1 MFKHVDKDEEILD
14 FLTDVDVRFAEFDA
28 DRITS
33 FYVGIDYYLLLF
45 FSKESDKGFH
55 LFTVENFKYN
65 LPDLNSLKQYLIN
78 LHRLTNLDMIKEAIS
93 QVDIHIASVQAV
105 QLFESRKRK

>member
-1 MFKHVDKDEEILD
+1 MFRHIDQDEEILD
-14 FLTDVDVRFAEFDA
+14 LLTDVDVRFTEFDA

-33 FYVGIDYYLLLF
+33 FYVGTNYHLLLF
-45 FSKESDKGFH
+45 FSKEGDKGFH

-65 LPDLNSLKQYLIN
+65 LSDLNALKEYLIN

-93 QVDIHIASVQAV
+93 QVDIHIVSVQAA
-105 QLFESRKRK
+105 QLFESHKRT

>member
-1 MFKHVDKDEEILD
+1 MFNHIDNDQEILD
-14 FLTDVDVRFAEFDA
+14 FLTDVDLRFSEFDA

-33 FYVGIDYYLLLF
+33 FYVGTDYNLLLF
-45 FSKESDKGFH
+45 FSKEGDKGFH

-65 LPDLNSLKQYLIN
+65 LPDLNSLRLYLID
-78 LHRLTNLDMIKEAIS
+78 LHNSTHLDMIKEAIS

-105 QLFESRKRK
+105 QLFEGNTRK